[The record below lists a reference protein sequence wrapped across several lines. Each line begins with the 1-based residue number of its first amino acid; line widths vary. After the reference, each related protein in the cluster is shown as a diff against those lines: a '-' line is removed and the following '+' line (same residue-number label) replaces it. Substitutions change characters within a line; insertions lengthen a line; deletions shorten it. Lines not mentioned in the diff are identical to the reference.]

1 MRLLDVDDRL
11 TREWPTAKMMH
22 GYFGACVSG
31 QKAFSSP
38 SIAVCTR
45 RCNAGCLA
53 YYLPRRCGQ
62 VRPDKMIAQYAWAIR
77 QQHLFPRYA
86 AIVVASDH
94 MRREYLKYGLD
105 ESRVHTIPLFATEAR
120 ATGSPA
126 APQIDLL
133 FLGRLTALKGPQEL
147 LRAAG
152 RVLIGR
158 PLRVAIAGEG
168 PARRA
173 LERMARELETHR
185 PVSVEFTG
193 WVDAAAR
200 SALLARTAVLAVPSL
215 WPEPFGLVGLE
226 AGLHG
231 VPAIAFDVGGVRE
244 WLQDGVNGFVVRPA
258 GESILRQAMF
268 GDAIAKVLGDQ
279 DLRARLSAGARA
291 VAARLNV
298 HVHIAELER
307 VLSCRSAGIS

>member
-1 MRLLDVDDRL
+1 
-11 TREWPTAKMMH
+11 
-22 GYFGACVSG
+22 
-31 QKAFSSP
+31 
-38 SIAVCTR
+38 
-45 RCNAGCLA
+45 
-53 YYLPRRCGQ
+53 
-62 VRPDKMIAQYAWAIR
+62 
-77 QQHLFPRYA
+77 
-86 AIVVASDH
+86 